1 MNGTVK
7 ISGLSVGYRRH
18 TVLSGL
24 DWQLKPGHIYGLL
37 GRNGA
42 GKTTLL
48 QTLAGGLSPLG
59 GAIDAFGLNPF
70 DRNEAFLS
78 SCYLVG
84 ASMAFPAL
92 KPSVFVE
99 AYRPFYPHFSTE
111 LYNSLAADL
120 EVNRS
125 TVVSKQS
132 MGEQKRFILAFALA
146 CRARLT
152 LLDEPLAGL
161 DIIARGEILR
171 AIARGDNQDGII
183 VISSHDTEGLEN
195 IITDLAVINDGRM
208 ILDAPVDDLSEA
220 ITCHSEGRWPD
231 TIFADGLESI
241 SVNGDSFPSDLNL
254 RLLFKALVSDC
265 DFNSRLNNILK
276 SLPSCDD

>member
-78 SCYLVG
+78 SCYFVG
-84 ASMAFPAL
+84 ASMALPAL

-152 LLDEPLAGL
+152 L
-161 DIIARGEILR
+161 
-171 AIARGDNQDGII
+171 
-183 VISSHDTEGLEN
+183 
-195 IITDLAVINDGRM
+195 AVINDGQM
-208 ILDAPVDDLSEA
+208 ILDAPVDDLSAA

-265 DFNSRLNNILK
+265 DFHSRLNNILK